1 MKKHSFTY
9 TKALVY
15 IKKDINYSFFLEIKI
30 FLLHLRRFYRIYVIK
45 METKANY
52 QTIYTSLR
60 EQILKETYHTGHL
73 LPTEQE
79 LAKKYAVSR
88 PTIAKVYNKLQDK
101 GYVLKKKGLGTIV
114 TYNNPDTIPTFG
126 LLLPGAGESEIFSI
140 INDQLVKQS
149 ESGKFNCLWDGTTA
163 SSADIRKSLI
173 EACCD
178 IYIQKKVDGILFSP
192 LEKIHHTNELNAQ
205 VCSKINAAGIP
216 LVLIDRDIVKFP
228 EKSGFDIVCLDN
240 FNAGY
245 VMGKHL
251 ADAGCEHIHFL
262 YRPDS
267 ASSVNIRLSGVMEM
281 AWEHDL
287 PFSKE
292 NVHCGNPDD
301 LDFVK
306 QIKVVK
312 GKTGIVCANDSTAA
326 VLMSSLDALDIKISS
341 DVLVCGYDDMKY
353 SQHLKHSLTSYRQP
367 CEEIANISLELIT
380 RRVKNK
386 NRMPVTVLLT
396 GEIVVRASSRF
407 IGR

>member
-1 MKKHSFTY
+1 
-9 TKALVY
+9 
-15 IKKDINYSFFLEIKI
+15 
-30 FLLHLRRFYRIYVIK
+30 

-60 EQILKETYHTGHL
+60 EQILKEAFHAGYL

-79 LAKKYAVSR
+79 LAQKYSVSR

-101 GYVLKKKGLGTIV
+101 GFVLKKKGLGTIV

-149 ESGKFNCLWDGTTA
+149 ESGKFKCLWNGATA
-163 SSADIRKSLI
+163 SSADIRKLLI

-178 IYIQKKVDGILFSP
+178 TYLQKKVHGIIFSP
-192 LEKIHHTNELNAQ
+192 LERIYHANELNLQ
-205 VCSKINAAGIP
+205 ICNKIAAAGIP

-228 EKSGFDIVCLDN
+228 EKSGFDIVCIDN

-245 VMGKHL
+245 VMSKHL
-251 ADAGCEHIHFL
+251 ADAGCEHIHFF

-267 ASSVNIRLSGVMEM
+267 ASSVNMRLSGVREM
-281 AWEHDL
+281 AWERNL
-287 PFSKE
+287 PFDWD
-292 NVHCGNPDD
+292 NIHCGNPDD

-326 VLMSSLDALDIKISS
+326 VLMSSLETLGIKISS
-341 DVLVCGYDDMKY
+341 DVLLCGYDDMKY
-353 SQHLKHSLTSYRQP
+353 SQYLKHSLTSYRQP
-367 CEEIANISLELIT
+367 CVEIANISIELMM
-380 RRVKNK
+380 RRIKNK
-386 NRMPVTVLLT
+386 NQIPITVNLT
-396 GEIVVRASSRF
+396 GEIVVRGSSRF
-407 IGR
+407 IK